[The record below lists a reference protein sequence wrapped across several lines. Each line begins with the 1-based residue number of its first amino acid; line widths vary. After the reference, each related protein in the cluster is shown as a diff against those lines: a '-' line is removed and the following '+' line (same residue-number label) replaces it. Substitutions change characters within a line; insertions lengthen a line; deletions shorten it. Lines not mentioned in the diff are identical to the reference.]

1 MAKWYGNIGFSETVE
16 VEPGI
21 HDQRYTDRKYYGEL
35 VRNTSKFQTS
45 GGVNDNVNV
54 STELSIVS
62 DPYANANFL
71 RMRYVEMYG
80 AKWKINNVEVKYPR
94 LILSI
99 GGVYNVE

>member
-54 STELSIVS
+54 YTELSIVS